1 MTVQR
6 SRKMNEE
13 MPHFSQK
20 TGPYKDVPY
29 HANTIGTDGCGPVAF
44 AMAASWLLGRRVE
57 PPEITEWIGR
67 RFAGRGGKG
76 TRPDFF
82 FFVTRHYGLKM
93 QATNDTARA
102 VKAVSRGLPVIYY
115 TPGTED
121 GLFSV
126 IPHYLVLSGIDE
138 KGRIYIHNPNDRSDG
153 KAFEPEVI
161 EKYKAKKLLKP
172 AYIILAKK

>member
-76 TRPDFF
+76 T
-82 FFVTRHYGLKM
+82 
-93 QATNDTARA
+93 
-102 VKAVSRGLPVIYY
+102 
-115 TPGTED
+115 E
-121 GLFSV
+121 
-126 IPHYLVLSGIDE
+126 E
-138 KGRIYIHNPNDRSDG
+138 KGKEG
-153 KAFEPEVI
+153 G
-161 EKYKAKKLLKP
+161 
-172 AYIILAKK
+172 